1 MQISNKSPRLNLFRT
16 LVFLF
21 AFLSSPYAFAE
32 GKPLPP
38 QCTDLCDVPYGEVLG
53 VTRDG
58 TTSYSNCQAD
68 CVVFDPNQEQGTYSG
83 IKWQCVEYARR
94 WLIRNRGITFGDVD
108 VAADMWN
115 LPSFTSVKDKSTI
128 PLQRFVN
135 GAKTL
140 PKRGDLLIYGREY
153 LRTGHAAV
161 VLEVNSRKGYM
172 RVAEQNFLNQKWPG
186 AYARLIPFVW
196 RKGQV
201 WILDGYL
208 LGWLSVEDKS
218 R

>member
-108 VAADMWN
+108 VAECDAVVAKITQAFACEQGVYGWGGHAGNGKIGCPVESLLRDVWARLN
-115 LPSFTSVKDKSTI
+115 QVESVTVGPAMARIYEIDE
-128 PLQRFVN
+128 
-135 GAKTL
+135 KTL
-140 PKRGDLLIYGREY
+140 EIEAGFP
-153 LRTGHAAV
+153 
-161 VLEVNSRKGYM
+161 
-172 RVAEQNFLNQKWPG
+172 VASSVWL
-186 AYARLIPFVW
+186 PFSA
-196 RKGQV
+196 
-201 WILDGYL
+201 I
-208 LGWLSVEDKS
+208 S
-218 R
+218 